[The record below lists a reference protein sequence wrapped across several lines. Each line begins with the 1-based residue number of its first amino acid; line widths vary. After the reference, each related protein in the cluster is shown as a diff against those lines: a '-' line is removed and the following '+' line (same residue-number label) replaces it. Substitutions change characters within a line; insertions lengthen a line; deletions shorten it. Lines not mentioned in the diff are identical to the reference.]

1 MERPFPNFGI
11 RNGSSKERD
20 MSQIKTLPVYSRVA
34 PQKELPSAIQNRLPD
49 RWQLSEHQQV
59 TYEVMQSGDY
69 DVVFNTAMTG
79 DGKSLAAYLPTLL
92 HSVPLLAMYPTN
104 ELARDQELQLP
115 TIKERWNGR
124 FRHERITAARLEEK
138 IATDNLH
145 RKSQAIEFLTDNN
158 QVILSNPDIFHYLA
172 QFFYTRRDDAPDWLF
187 GRKIAGNFDRF
198 LFDEFHIFSTP
209 QIVSVVNALLLLQ
222 EISGR
227 QPKRFLFLSAT
238 PNELLLNYLQKAGF
252 RVKEVNGRYQ
262 HTFTPP
268 DPTLWRRIIHATD
281 ITFSHQTIEEWV
293 ENNWQNTL
301 LAFFKNNQPA
311 AKGAIIVNSVATA
324 YRLAAKLK
332 PLMAAEGFSVALNTG
347 LTSDDLKRVSLESDL
362 LVATSTVDVGVD
374 FHINF
379 LVFESRDAGTF
390 LQRLG
395 RLGRHDDDGRGHKF
409 TIYQAHALVPPFIL
423 ERLFPEKLVSEGEYN
438 REELATAVRDVYPS
452 QNTFARYAQEFGRIQ
467 CAHVYRSLGRPTVRD
482 TYTETLKN
490 LKWLYWQIFN
500 ININQAVRDYKEWSV
515 TDKPLL
521 EEAQSFRGG
530 SPLQCGIIDETETE
544 TGKLKRYNLTTL
556 AANANLTWL
565 GKEEFTKAAKQL
577 SNGVV
582 PFDVDGL
589 DGWFRFHGFANE
601 RRHISISLNHRIFDW
616 SADKLGVP
624 QILTKIRLDVEG
636 TDWTNELNRYLERRQ
651 FVVTLCLTHPLE
663 LQRRLYLPPMSEL
676 HTFQSP
682 LDGSYGTIAFARQA
696 LLLSI
701 ALQNGRFDCGGSS
714 AIVL

>member
-1 MERPFPNFGI
+1 MSWI
-11 RNGSSKERD
+11 R
-20 MSQIKTLPVYSRVA
+20 TPPVYSQIAQRH
-34 PQKELPSAIQNRLPD
+34 KLPVAIQSRVPNG
-49 RWQLSEHQQV
+49 WQLSAHQLT
-59 TYEVMQSGDY
+59 TYQAMQSDEY
-69 DVVFNTAMTG
+69 DVVFNTSMTG

-92 HSVPLLAMYPTN
+92 HSIPLLAMYPTN

-115 TIKERWNGR
+115 TVKEGWHGR

-138 IATDNLH
+138 IAADKLRH
-145 RKSQAIEFLTDNN
+145 KSQAIEFLTDNN
-158 QVILSNPDIFHYLA
+158 QVILTNPDIFHYLA

-209 QIVSVVNALLLLQ
+209 QVVSVVNALLLLR
-222 EISGR
+222 EISGH

-238 PNELLLNYLQKAGF
+238 PDKQLVDYLQKAEF
-252 RVKEVNGRYQ
+252 RVQQVDGRYQ
-262 HTFTPP
+262 HTLTPP
-268 DPTLWRRIIHATD
+268 DSTLWRRIIHATD
-281 ITFSHQTIEEWV
+281 IAFSQQTIEEWV
-293 ENNWQNTL
+293 ETNWQNTL
-301 LAFFKNNQPA
+301 LAFFKENQPA

-332 PLMAAEGFSVALNTG
+332 PLMAAEGLSVALNTG

-374 FHINF
+374 FRINF
-379 LVFESRDAGTF
+379 LVFESRDTGTF

-395 RLGRHDDDGRGHKF
+395 RLGRHDDDGRGHTF
-409 TIYQAHALVPPFIL
+409 TTYQAHALVPPFIL
-423 ERLFPEKLVSEGEYN
+423 ERLFPEKLALGGEYN
-438 REELATAVRDVYPS
+438 REELETAVREVYPS
-452 QNTFARYAQEFGRIQ
+452 HNTFARYAQEYGRIQ

-482 TYTETLKN
+482 TYTQTLKN
-490 LKWLYWQIFN
+490 LKSLYWQIFN

-515 TDKPLL
+515 TDKPLV

-565 GKEEFTKAAKQL
+565 GKEEFTKAAQQL
-577 SNGVV
+577 TNDAV
-582 PFDVDGL
+582 PFDIDGL
-589 DGWFRFHGFANE
+589 AGWFRFHGFANE
-601 RRHISISLNHRIFDW
+601 RRRISFSLNHRIFDW

-624 QILTKIRLDVEG
+624 QILTKIQLDVEG

-663 LQRRLYLPPMSEL
+663 LQRRLRLPPMFEL

-682 LDGSYGTIAFARQA
+682 LDGSSGTIAFARQA

-714 AIVL
+714 AMVL